1 MKYKSVQVIITVAF
15 FLITIAS
22 CKAQTSN
29 TLITNKD
36 NNTLLWEI
44 TGNGLQQPTYVYGTY
59 HIMCKKYVVVS
70 NQLNAAIA
78 NVDEVY
84 MELDMDDPATMMG
97 AFSLMNMKA
106 DKKLFDLYAP
116 IDYKKVS
123 NFFVDSMHIPLS
135 MINKM
140 KPFFLMAMLYPKMTD
155 CNASSGVEE
164 AILKVAKAN
173 KKEVKGLESM
183 AFQAGVFDSIPYTT
197 QAKELLKMIDSLPQY
212 KKYMDTL
219 LTIYLSQ
226 NLQKI
231 EDQFNNNEMGLMDN
245 QDILLD
251 DRNANWVK
259 QLQQL
264 MKQKSLL
271 VAVGAGHLVGKKGL
285 IELLKNQ
292 GYVVRPLLNK

>member
-1 MKYKSVQVIITVAF
+1 MFKNCTISLIVAF
-15 FLITIAS
+15 LLLTIIS
-22 CKAQTSN
+22 CKAQKN
-29 TLITNKD
+29 NPLITNTD

-59 HIMCKKYVVVS
+59 HIMCKKYLAIS
-70 NQLNAAIA
+70 NQLNIAIA
-78 NVDEVY
+78 NADEVY

-97 AFSLMNMKA
+97 GFSLMNMKGDNKLA
-106 DKKLFDLYAP
+106 DVFSTT
-116 IDYKKVS
+116 DYKKVTR
-123 NFFVDSMHIPLS
+123 FFIDSLHMPLS
-135 MINKM
+135 FINRI
-140 KPFFLMAMLYPKMTD
+140 KPFFLMAMLYPKLTD

-173 KKEVKGLESM
+173 KKEIKGLENM
-183 AFQAGVFDSIPYTT
+183 AFQASVFDSIPYTT
-197 QAKELLKMIDSLPQY
+197 QAKELIKMLDSLPQY

-219 LTIYLSQ
+219 LNIYLSQ

-231 EDQFNNNEMGLMDN
+231 EDQFNNNELGMMDN

-264 MKQKSLL
+264 MQQKSLL

-285 IELLKNQ
+285 IQLLKNK
-292 GYVVRPLLNK
+292 GYTLRPLLNK

>member
-1 MKYKSVQVIITVAF
+1 MKHKSIQVIITAAF

-22 CKAQTSN
+22 CKAQKNVGLISN
-29 TLITNKD
+29 AD

-59 HIMCKKYVVVS
+59 HIMCKKYLIVS
-70 NQLNAAIA
+70 SQLKAAIT

-97 AFSLMNMKA
+97 AFSMMNMKGE
-106 DKKLFDLYAP
+106 KKLADLYSP
-116 IDYKKVS
+116 IEYTKVS
-123 NFFVDSMHIPLS
+123 SFFTDSIHVPLS
-135 MINKM
+135 MVNKM
-140 KPFFLMAMLYPKMTD
+140 KPFFLMAMLYPKLTD

-164 AILKVAKAN
+164 AILKEAKAN
-173 KKEVKGLESM
+173 KKQIKGLETM
-183 AFQAGVFDSIPYTT
+183 AFQAGVFDSIPYTI
-197 QAKELLKMIDSLPQY
+197 QAKELLKMIDSLPHY

-231 EDQFNNNEMGLMDN
+231 EDQFNNKEMGLMDN

-251 DRNANWVK
+251 DRNADWVK

-285 IELLKNQ
+285 IQLLKNQ

>member
-1 MKYKSVQVIITVAF
+1 MFKNCTISLIVAF
-15 FLITIAS
+15 LLLTIIS
-22 CKAQTSN
+22 CKAQKN
-29 TLITNKD
+29 NPLITNTD

-59 HIMCKKYVVVS
+59 HIMCKKYVTVS
-70 NQLNAAIA
+70 NQLNIAIA
-78 NVDEVY
+78 NADEVY

-97 AFSLMNMKA
+97 GFSLMNMKGDNKLA
-106 DKKLFDLYAP
+106 DVFSTN
-116 IDYKKVS
+116 DYKKVTH
-123 NFFVDSMHIPLS
+123 FFIDSLHMPLS
-135 MINKM
+135 FINRI

-173 KKEVKGLESM
+173 KKEIKGLETM
-183 AFQAGVFDSIPYTT
+183 AFQASVFDSIPYTT
-197 QAKELLKMIDSLPQY
+197 QAKELIKMLDSLPQY

-219 LTIYLSQ
+219 LNIYLSQ

-231 EDQFNNNEMGLMDN
+231 EDQFNNNELGMMDN

-264 MKQKSLL
+264 MQQKSLL

-285 IELLKNQ
+285 IQLLKNK
-292 GYVVRPLLNK
+292 GYTLRPLLNK

>member
-1 MKYKSVQVIITVAF
+1 MFKNCTISLIVAF
-15 FLITIAS
+15 LLLTIIS
-22 CKAQTSN
+22 CKAQKN
-29 TLITNKD
+29 NPLITNTD

-59 HIMCKKYVVVS
+59 HIMCKKYLAIS
-70 NQLNAAIA
+70 NQLNIAIA
-78 NVDEVY
+78 NADEVY

-97 AFSLMNMKA
+97 GFSLMNMKGDNKLA
-106 DKKLFDLYAP
+106 DVFSTN
-116 IDYKKVS
+116 DYKKVTH
-123 NFFVDSMHIPLS
+123 FFIDSLHMPLS
-135 MINKM
+135 FINRI
-140 KPFFLMAMLYPKMTD
+140 KPFFLMAMLYPKLTD

-173 KKEVKGLESM
+173 KKEIKGLETM
-183 AFQAGVFDSIPYTT
+183 AFQASVFDSIPYTT
-197 QAKELLKMIDSLPQY
+197 QAKELIKMLDSLPQY

-219 LTIYLSQ
+219 LNIYLSQ

-231 EDQFNNNEMGLMDN
+231 EDQFNNNELGMMDN

-264 MKQKSLL
+264 MQQKSLL

-285 IELLKNQ
+285 IQLLKNK
-292 GYVVRPLLNK
+292 GYTLRPLLNK

>member
-1 MKYKSVQVIITVAF
+1 MFKNCTISLIVAF
-15 FLITIAS
+15 LLLTIIS
-22 CKAQTSN
+22 CKAQKN
-29 TLITNKD
+29 NPLITNTD

-59 HIMCKKYVVVS
+59 HVMCKKYLAIS
-70 NQLNAAIA
+70 NQLNIAIA
-78 NVDEVY
+78 NADEVY

-97 AFSLMNMKA
+97 GFSLMNMKGDNKLA
-106 DKKLFDLYAP
+106 DVFSTN
-116 IDYKKVS
+116 DYKKVTH
-123 NFFVDSMHIPLS
+123 FFIDSLHMPLS
-135 MINKM
+135 FINRI
-140 KPFFLMAMLYPKMTD
+140 KPFFLMAMLYPKLTD

-173 KKEVKGLESM
+173 KKEIKGLETM
-183 AFQAGVFDSIPYTT
+183 AFQASVFDSIPYTT
-197 QAKELLKMIDSLPQY
+197 QAKELIKMLDSLPQY

-219 LTIYLSQ
+219 LNIYLSQ

-231 EDQFNNNEMGLMDN
+231 EDQFNNNELGMMDS

-264 MKQKSLL
+264 MQQKSLL

-285 IELLKNQ
+285 IQLLKNK
-292 GYVVRPLLNK
+292 GYTLRPLLNK

>member
-1 MKYKSVQVIITVAF
+1 MFKNCTISLIVAF
-15 FLITIAS
+15 LLLTIIS
-22 CKAQTSN
+22 CKAQKN
-29 TLITNKD
+29 NPLITNTD

-59 HIMCKKYVVVS
+59 HVMCKKYLAIS
-70 NQLNAAIA
+70 NQLNIAIA
-78 NVDEVY
+78 NADEVY

-97 AFSLMNMKA
+97 GFSLMNMKGDNKLA
-106 DKKLFDLYAP
+106 DVFSTN
-116 IDYKKVS
+116 DYKKVTH
-123 NFFVDSMHIPLS
+123 FFIDSLHMPLS
-135 MINKM
+135 FINRI

-173 KKEVKGLESM
+173 KKEIKGLETM
-183 AFQAGVFDSIPYTT
+183 AFQASVFDSIPYTT
-197 QAKELLKMIDSLPQY
+197 QAKELIKMLDSLPQY

-219 LTIYLSQ
+219 LNIYLSQ

-231 EDQFNNNEMGLMDN
+231 EDQFNNNELGMMDN

-264 MKQKSLL
+264 MQQKSLL

-285 IELLKNQ
+285 IQLLKNK
-292 GYVVRPLLNK
+292 GYTLRPLLNK

>member
-1 MKYKSVQVIITVAF
+1 MKYKSVQIIITVAF

-106 DKKLFDLYAP
+106 DKKLFDLYTP

-123 NFFVDSMHIPLS
+123 SFFIDSMHIPLS
-135 MINKM
+135 MVNKM
-140 KPFFLMAMLYPKMTD
+140 KPFFLMAMLYPKMTE

-173 KKEVKGLESM
+173 KKEIKGLETM

-231 EDQFNNNEMGLMDN
+231 EDQFNNKEMGLMDN

-251 DRNANWVK
+251 DRNANWVM

-285 IELLKNQ
+285 IQLLKNQ